1 MLPACF
7 QRFNEFFWQETTT
20 SNYRPVICSS
30 RCWAD
35 PDTYM
40 YLDKLECPWFFRF
53 WGRSIW
59 ASLNTPFFQ
68 SDCDSRTEHSA
79 GGVTYIVDCLGVS
92 SRVSQVVANHDYL
105 LTHWR
110 YTLGDS
116 GDFKTSRYQGIVKA
130 TVFYRLDDLKFKIS
144 EGSDQNWSCPE
155 SAQLAVS
162 V

>member
-1 MLPACF
+1 MIHYLFWLTHLEARPKIHKYFCWFSVQMKTSKFAFEINWPLVDCCRPAPT
-7 QRFNEFFWQETTT
+7 FWRVFDKKTTT

-79 GGVTYIVDCLGVS
+79 GGVDCYLCQAKASADAAALGCLH
-92 SRVSQVVANHDYL
+92 SQVTL
-105 LTHWR
+105 LPAW
-110 YTLGDS
+110 
-116 GDFKTSRYQGIVKA
+116 
-130 TVFYRLDDLKFKIS
+130 
-144 EGSDQNWSCPE
+144 
-155 SAQLAVS
+155 
-162 V
+162 